1 MRTVTSIAM
10 AAAASLVLSSCSE
23 PRASAQP
30 TATGSLG
37 YESPAPVARAPL
49 APLQGYAASPA
60 LPPAGGTAGETR
72 APGWQASPRWAA
84 IKGNGC
90 IEVEPDPQA
99 KSGRGMKVE
108 TCGGEKAKAPP
119 QEKSAE
125 IAPPDAVEMPPD
137 GEPVEISPQDA
148 DPNMPAPE

>member
-23 PRASAQP
+23 PHASGQP

-90 IEVEPDPQA
+90 IEVEPDPRA

-119 QEKSAE
+119 QEKSVE
-125 IAPPDAVEMPPD
+125 IAPPDAVERPPD